1 LGFYI
6 FIGFSHFCCNILR
19 SSKEKIMPN
28 KGRLPKKFV
37 IPFLLLM
44 AVCAIGAGGAYAMVS
59 VIPSMG
65 AQIIDLVRTVVGQ
78 QTAAQFENT
87 VLSGI
92 DSVHQIKAR
101 VLGTTAPVV
110 GWGPS
115 LASSDSQAGKGT
127 FSIVNKLLSWQP
139 ASIAPISG
147 VQGEGQWQPYIQN
160 GKGEVVAYRTFLVPD
175 PTRPYAFVAVVAFD
189 LNKTA
194 LHFQIGTDE
203 PKSQFNVIR
212 TGSIPAADLQPG
224 ILLAAFNGGFKTEHG
239 HFGVMFN
246 HKDIIAP
253 RAGMAT
259 VGFYDDGSIKIG
271 LWGKDIVPSKHL
283 VSWRQNG
290 PPVIENG
297 VVSPLTG
304 DPKYWGYTINDTTAT
319 YRSGLATSRDNK
331 TLYYVVGSDITLATL
346 AKALSALEVY
356 QAMQLDINN
365 YWVHFE
371 AFGNKNGQLAA
382 IPLLDF
388 MKGPGDHRFLQ
399 RYSRDFFYLTSQ

>member
-1 LGFYI
+1 M
-6 FIGFSHFCCNILR
+6 NT
-19 SSKEKIMPN
+19 
-28 KGRLPKKFV
+28 KGYPPKKFALPV
-37 IPFLLLM
+37 VLLLIIG
-44 AVCAIGAGGAYAMVS
+44 AIGAVGGYAMIS
-59 VIPSMG
+59 VFPSIG
-65 AQIIDLVRTVVGQ
+65 AQGIDWLRSIVGQ
-78 QTAAQFENT
+78 QTAAQFENA

-92 DSVHQIKAR
+92 DSAHQIKSK

-115 LASSDSQAGKGT
+115 LSSSNSQAGKGN
-127 FSIVNKLLSWQP
+127 FSVVTKLFSWQP
-139 ASIAPISG
+139 ASITPISG
-147 VQGEGQWQPYIQN
+147 AQGEGQWQPYIQN
-160 GKGEVVAYRTFLVPD
+160 SKGEIVAYRTFLVPD
-175 PTRPYAFVAVVAFD
+175 PTRPYAYVAVVAFD

-194 LHFQIGTDE
+194 LHFQIGTEE
-203 PKSQFNVIR
+203 PKSTFNVIR
-212 TGSIPAADLQPG
+212 TGSIPAADRQPG

-246 HKDIIAP
+246 GKDILPP

-290 PPVIENG
+290 PPVIEEG

-319 YRSGLATSRDNK
+319 YRSGLAISKDNK

-346 AKALSALEVY
+346 SKALSAVGAY

-371 AFGNKNGQLAA
+371 AFRNDAGQLAA
-382 IPLLDF
+382 VPLLDF
-388 MKGPGDHRFLQ
+388 MKGSGDHRFLQ

>member
-1 LGFYI
+1 LVFDF
-6 FIGFSHFCCNILR
+6 FIEFSQFCCNILIC
-19 SSKEKIMPN
+19 SKEKAVPN
-28 KGRLPKKFV
+28 KGRLPNKFA
-37 IPFLLLM
+37 IPVLIFM
-44 AVCAIGAGGAYAMVS
+44 ALCALAIGGADAMVS
-59 VIPSMG
+59 IIPSAG
-65 AQIIDLVRTVVGQ
+65 AQVIDLVRSVVGQ
-78 QTAAQFENT
+78 QTAARFENA

-92 DSVHQIKAR
+92 DSAHQIKAK
-101 VLGTTAPVV
+101 VMGTSAPVV

-115 LASSDSQAGKGT
+115 LTSNDSQASSGT
-127 FSIVNKLLSWQP
+127 FAVINKIFLWQP
-139 ASIAPISG
+139 SSIAPLSD
-147 VQGEGQWQPYIQN
+147 VKGEGQWQPYIQN
-160 GKGEVVAYRTFLVPD
+160 GKGDVVAYRTFLVPD
-175 PTRPYAFVAVVAFD
+175 PSRPYAYVAVVAFN
-189 LNKTA
+189 LNRTA
-194 LHFQIGTDE
+194 LHFQIGTEE
-203 PKSQFNVIR
+203 PKSQFTVIR

-319 YRSGLATSRDNK
+319 YRSGLAISRDNK

-371 AFGNKNGQLAA
+371 GFNNANGKLSAV
-382 IPLLDF
+382 PLLDF